1 MFLSSSNSY
10 LLFCIVIVI
19 QITSLDIGF
28 SATQIYSF
36 CFMQLFFFYFKL
48 CRRKKELQI
57 MHLCCFILIYVF
69 TYGIE
74 LLSGVLSFLSEGLF
88 AGQVYWYWILC
99 FCLSWNILISYF
111 WRTALLDMRILGWQT
126 YSFSTLNML
135 SYCLLASMV
144 SHEKSTVNL
153 IEKPLFVMSHFSL
166 ADFKTYLF
174 VFWQV
179 DHDVSRCGSLI
190 LSYVEF
196 VEFMSM

>member
-1 MFLSSSNSY
+1 MYLHMELSYY
-10 LLFCIVIVI
+10 LV
-19 QITSLDIGF
+19 
-28 SATQIYSF
+28 SF
-36 CFMQLFFFYFKL
+36 HFYLK
-48 CRRKKELQI
+48 
-57 MHLCCFILIYVF
+57 VF
-69 TYGIE
+69 
-74 LLSGVLSFLSEGLF
+74 F
-88 AGQVYWYWILC
+88 AGQVYWYWILS

-111 WRTALLDMRILGWQT
+111 WRTVLLDMRILGWQT

-153 IEKPLFVMSHFSL
+153 IEKPLYVMSHISL

-174 VFWQV
+174 VFVFWQA
-179 DHDVSRCGSLI
+179 DYDVSRCRSLI